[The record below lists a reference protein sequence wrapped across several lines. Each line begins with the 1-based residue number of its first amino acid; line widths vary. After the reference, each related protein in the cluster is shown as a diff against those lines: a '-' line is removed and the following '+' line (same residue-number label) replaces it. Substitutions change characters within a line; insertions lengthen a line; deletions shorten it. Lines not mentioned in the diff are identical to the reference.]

1 MINIKKNITKM
12 LPLTVLETYKFV
24 KINDVYY
31 ITFTFYDFPS
41 EIIPFCLLDFVF
53 SGGNVL
59 CSQIINP
66 LDKSSVLN
74 AIKHRVAALSAKR
87 HSDFTKGKLRD
98 SSLDMEIA
106 KLEDFTYSLIS
117 GNSKGFLMVTYITLF
132 GKNLNKLR
140 VLSKNMQMLAE
151 SKGFILYQ
159 LDLNHVAGFL
169 YSFPITT
176 YSKFPGMVY
185 ESKSLSALN
194 FLSVGN
200 QCDYEGILYGENV
213 LSKSLC
219 ILDIFKLE
227 NYNSVIFA
235 KSGAGKSFLAKTTIV
250 RMISKGIKVIVID
263 PEGEYVKLCK
273 SLNGKLVKFANKN
286 KGLNNYTINPL
297 DLSQDES
304 IEDKIS
310 FIEGFLKKYS
320 SRFDK
325 NVLDKALLKLFR
337 EVSSPT
343 FLDLYNIL
351 KEFKNIMADEI
362 FPIAKG
368 SLSHLYSKRT
378 NVNINKEDNLI
389 VFDISDLV
397 DDNIPLMMYVILNYL
412 WKLKDPS
419 VKRQIF
425 IDEAHR
431 LFDNFELLNN
441 LKSLTKRARKYN
453 MGFCYITQDI
463 GDVIDTDKGRSI
475 LANTSLKILLKQDK
489 VNFDKLSQ
497 ALSLSS
503 EELGILTNLPIGSS
517 LMLYNDTHVRIRHFA
532 FEFERNF
539 FI

>member
-12 LPLTVLETYKFV
+12 LPLSVVETYKFV
-24 KINDVYY
+24 KINNVYY
-31 ITFTFYDFPS
+31 ITFAFYDFPS
-41 EIIPFCLLDFVF
+41 EIMPFCLLHFVF
-53 SGGNVL
+53 SGGNVM
-59 CSQIINP
+59 CSQMINP
-66 LDKSSVLN
+66 LEKSSVLT
-74 AIKHRVAALSAKR
+74 AIKNRIAALSAKR
-87 HSDFTKGKLRD
+87 HSDFSKGKLRD

-117 GNSKGFLMVTYITLF
+117 GNSKGFLMATYITLF
-132 GKNLNKLR
+132 SKGLNKLKI
-140 VLSKNMQMLAE
+140 LSKNIQMLAE

-159 LDLNHVAGFL
+159 LDLNHVDGFL

-200 QCDYEGILYGENV
+200 PCDYEGILYGENV

-263 PEGEYVKLCK
+263 PEGEYVNLCK

-286 KGLNNYTINPL
+286 KDTNNYTINPL
-297 DLSQDES
+297 DLSKDES

-320 SRFDK
+320 PRFDK

-368 SLSHLYSKRT
+368 SLSHLYSKKT
-378 NVNINKEDNLI
+378 NVDINKEDNLI

-412 WKLKDPS
+412 WKLKDFS

-489 VNFDKLSQ
+489 VNFDKLSH

-517 LMLYNDTHVRIRHFA
+517 LMLYNDIHARIRHFA
-532 FEFERNF
+532 FEFEKTF